1 MTIGVHFRVTD
12 QSTCL
17 KLGNGQAYPADKRIM
32 VRTEDWDTMTFK
44 KRKQIKE
51 VELPEN

>member
-17 KLGNGQAYPADKRIM
+17 KFWQWTSVSRQIREYG
-32 VRTEDWDTMTFK
+32 RTEDWDTMTFK
-44 KRKQIKE
+44 KRNNKKK
-51 VELPEN
+51 ELPEN